1 MQNPGDKQAADSR
14 QARSDGRRIGWEGE
28 RGSSLRGPGR
38 WRTAVAA
45 AVLLALALGGTPTKA
60 GPLDQRVVTIANQFV
75 PAEVTLTK
83 GEALEYTNLEPTLHN
98 LIALRLG
105 KDGKPVFRTDTIGAA
120 TTVVV
125 EGLDKL
131 DPGVY
136 DFTCTLHPRMFGTIY
151 LEASVG

>member
-1 MQNPGDKQAADSR
+1 MK
-14 QARSDGRRIGWEGE
+14 
-28 RGSSLRGPGR
+28 RG
-38 WRTAVAA
+38 RTAGLVG
-45 AVLLALALGGTPTKA
+45 LLIAFALTAPPTHA
-60 GPLDQRVVTIANQFV
+60 EPLDQRVLTVASTFIPEEITIA
-75 PAEVTLTK
+75 K
-83 GEALEYTNLEPTLHN
+83 GEPLEYTNLEPTPHN

-131 DPGVY
+131 EPGVY

-151 LEASVG
+151 LEAGGG